1 MLLDAAS
8 SQDFVMSMVHF
19 PPGVRNKLHTHTSD
33 QILIVTHGAGIVA
46 TGGEELEVSSG
57 DIVCVPAQVEHWH
70 GANATSD
77 FAHISLVASSAQTM
91 QLED

>member
-1 MLLDAAS
+1 MLLDAAG

-19 PPGVRNKLHTHTSD
+19 PVGVRNKLHTHTSD

-46 TGGEELEVSSG
+46 TGDQELAVGSG
-57 DIVCVPAQVEHWH
+57 DMVCVPAEVEHWH
-70 GANATSD
+70 GASAASD
-77 FAHISLVASSAQTM
+77 FTHLSIVAANTQTR